1 MHPLLL
7 PSRGKFSCL
16 HARARCPTACLPA
29 CLPPLHLPARLRL
42 PAWAAHPLQNV
53 IMDVS
58 PVRQLQSRSAQL
70 LLLVVVEHPLLL
82 RLLLAATAAAAP
94 ARRLHRQLG
103 G

>member
-16 HARARCPTACLPA
+16 HARARCPTACLP
-29 CLPPLHLPARLRL
+29 PLHLPVRLRL

-70 LLLVVVEHPLLL
+70 LLLLVVVVEHPLLL